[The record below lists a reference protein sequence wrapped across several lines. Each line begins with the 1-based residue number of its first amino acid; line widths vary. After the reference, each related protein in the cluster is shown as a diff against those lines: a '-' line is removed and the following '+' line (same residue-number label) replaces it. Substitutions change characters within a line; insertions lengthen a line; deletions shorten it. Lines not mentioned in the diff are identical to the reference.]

1 MTDTI
6 VVPDRLPVLPLPY
19 PLVLHPSLL
28 LSIPLS
34 YAHSLSLLKAALQLT
49 HSDRSSSGSNSGA
62 GNGGKTVDA
71 HKPIIVACVPTLRAP
86 SSPSPNQ
93 GARDVARRKHI
104 TVHNESEGDDNDRD
118 GAKVRKEEE
127 DLRVRINDLFDWGCA
142 ARLVRLTRHPA
153 SQTCTLVV
161 TGLTRVRVDRWLSVR
176 APLTSTALDS
186 ARNLTVP
193 DVPVPLAAV
202 TPFAD
207 GAVRH
212 NADDVA
218 QLRRAAQDVIE
229 ALALSSPSTSAAAV
243 NKTQQQP
250 PPAADPTASTL
261 ALPLLPAALL
271 KRLRT
276 FVADASDGQA
286 GLLADVL
293 VGTLG
298 GSCEWGDRVAVLGD
312 WDAKERVRNAAKVLS
327 NGAARVRQAREL
339 LTSLSAPLNN
349 ASKES
354 LARNQLEALL
364 AQLAALNPNISA
376 RISTG
381 NTSFSIGTAKGSGG
395 NNDGGNGNN
404 VNGIITIRS
413 PNNVRN
419 DDASNNPN
427 GPRPLSAPRRN
438 GNNPFAPPGSRVG
451 GGAGGGAGNNEQD
464 EEQDEVAELS
474 RKLQAAQLSDEARK
488 VCDRELK
495 RLQRIPAQSVE
506 RGVVITYL
514 ETMAELPWDKT
525 SADLDELAAET
536 RAVATTTKDV
546 AVVENDDEEGIVGR
560 ARRILDEDHYGLDKI
575 KKRLVEYLAVL
586 ELKTEQ
592 AKERLEH
599 EERQAKEAAGQAK
612 RSAASANQRGKVEA
626 AKKQQQQQIDLE
638 GDSASDDSQI
648 GHLEERGQDEE
659 SDSNKRKA
667 AEERRKG
674 KKRAAVAD
682 KGPILLLVGPPGTGK
697 TSIARSLAS
706 ALRRPFTRLSLG
718 GVRDESEIRG
728 HRRTYVGAMPGS
740 IASSLRKVGVSDPV
754 MLLDEVDKLGSG
766 NGLHGDPMA
775 AMLEVLDPEQNF
787 QFMDHYV
794 NCPIDLSRVLF
805 IATANTLETISPP
818 LLDRTEVIHVSG
830 YTHDEKVA
838 IAKQYLLPKQA
849 KAQGLRPNVDIKV
862 DDDVLLKIAMSYTRE
877 AGVRSLERE
886 IGAVARGKAV
896 QFSEARK
903 GQLKDKKTGS
913 KIEYDPNVR
922 LEHLED
928 LLGVETFDPEVA
940 EREARPGVATGLAYQ
955 GSGSGGILHIESLL
969 LPPGNSSLKLTGKL
983 GDVIRESAEL
993 SLSWVKAHSF
1003 QLGIV
1008 SERSSEFPKHDIHLH
1023 LPGGAI
1029 PKDGPSA
1036 GMAMTLA
1043 LVSLFTR
1050 IPIDTKLAMTGEMTL
1065 RGQVTPV
1072 GGIKEKCLGA
1082 HRAGIRRLILP
1093 LRNRKDVEADLPK
1106 QIRDEL
1112 NISYVRTI
1120 WQAIEIAFGQR
1131 ALLESALKGGTGN
1144 LEGIEEGRRMM
1155 ELEEARL

>member
-1 MTDTI
+1 MLVKAVANATTASFIRVVGSEFVQKYLGEGPRMVRDVFRLARENAPAIIFIDEIDAIATKRFDAQTGADREVQRILLELLNQMDGFDQGSNVKVIMATNRADTLDPALLRPGRLDRKI
-6 VVPDRLPVLPLPY
+6 EFPLPSRREKRLIFQTITSKMNLSPDVDLEDYVSRPDKLSSAEIASICQAAGLKAVRSTRYVIIPADFEEWVALFTIALDFESCVLTLSSAQRLEAGRQAERRQQDGVLPVIWLGL
-19 PLVLHPSLL
+19 
-28 LSIPLS
+28 
-34 YAHSLSLLKAALQLT
+34 AC
-49 HSDRSSSGSNSGA
+49 
-62 GNGGKTVDA
+62 
-71 HKPIIVACVPTLRAP
+71 IVA
-86 SSPSPNQ
+86 
-93 GARDVARRKHI
+93 
-104 TVHNESEGDDNDRD
+104 
-118 GAKVRKEEE
+118 
-127 DLRVRINDLFDWGCA
+127 
-142 ARLVRLTRHPA
+142 
-153 SQTCTLVV
+153 
-161 TGLTRVRVDRWLSVR
+161 
-176 APLTSTALDS
+176 
-186 ARNLTVP
+186 
-193 DVPVPLAAV
+193 
-202 TPFAD
+202 
-207 GAVRH
+207 
-212 NADDVA
+212 
-218 QLRRAAQDVIE
+218 
-229 ALALSSPSTSAAAV
+229 
-243 NKTQQQP
+243 
-250 PPAADPTASTL
+250 
-261 ALPLLPAALL
+261 
-271 KRLRT
+271 
-276 FVADASDGQA
+276 
-286 GLLADVL
+286 
-293 VGTLG
+293 
-298 GSCEWGDRVAVLGD
+298 
-312 WDAKERVRNAAKVLS
+312 
-327 NGAARVRQAREL
+327 
-339 LTSLSAPLNN
+339 
-349 ASKES
+349 
-354 LARNQLEALL
+354 
-364 AQLAALNPNISA
+364 
-376 RISTG
+376 
-381 NTSFSIGTAKGSGG
+381 
-395 NNDGGNGNN
+395 
-404 VNGIITIRS
+404 
-413 PNNVRN
+413 
-419 DDASNNPN
+419 
-427 GPRPLSAPRRN
+427 
-438 GNNPFAPPGSRVG
+438 
-451 GGAGGGAGNNEQD
+451 D

-495 RLQRIPAQSVE
+495 RLQRIPPQSVE

-514 ETMAELPWDKT
+514 ETMAELPWDNT

-536 RAVATTTKDV
+536 RAVATTTKDT

-592 AKERLEH
+592 AKERLE
-599 EERQAKEAAGQAK
+599 EKERQANEAAGQAK
-612 RSAASANQRGKVEA
+612 RSAASANQRNKVEA
-626 AKKQQQQQIDLE
+626 AKKQQQQQQQIDLE
-638 GDSASDDSQI
+638 GDSASEDSQI

-659 SDSNKRKA
+659 SDNNKRKE

-849 KAQGLRPNVDIKV
+849 KAQGLRPGVDIKV

-903 GQLKDKKTGS
+903 GQLKDKKTGN
-913 KIEYDPNVR
+913 KIDYDPNVR